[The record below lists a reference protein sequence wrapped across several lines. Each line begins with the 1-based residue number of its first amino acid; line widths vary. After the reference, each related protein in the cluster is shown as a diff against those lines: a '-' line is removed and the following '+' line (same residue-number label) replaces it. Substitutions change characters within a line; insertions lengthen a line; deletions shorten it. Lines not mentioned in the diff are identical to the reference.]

1 MKIIIYRLGLGLL
14 LCYSPILAEAQW
26 DKVPSSLATQID
38 AIFEDYEEEP
48 GCALGVFHK
57 GKIIYQ
63 KGYGYANLD
72 YGIEVSPSTIFE
84 TASISKQFT
93 AACVLHLEDQG
104 LIGLDDSIHKYFPEL
119 PHYKEG
125 PITIR
130 QLLHHTSGLRDYLIL
145 LQVMGKSW
153 DMTYTNDEGFDLLAR
168 QKTLCFAPG
177 TKYGYSNSGY
187 LLLAEIVE
195 RTSGKSLAAYAQK
208 HLFEPLGMNKTFI
221 YQDAKQIVKDRAIGY
236 APGASGFEREH
247 YFNFISEGDGGVQTN
262 IVDFF
267 KWSENLKNNR
277 LPIKNFTN
285 RMLQRGRL
293 NNGDTIPY
301 ALGLEH
307 AVHMGSSLYAHN
319 GMWGGNRSMFLQFP
333 EEDLSI
339 LTLSNNGAQNVWQK
353 AYQVASVMLEEAT
366 SPTSTSPAA
375 TYLPPKTIVL
385 SPKKL
390 SSFCKDY
397 FDFESG
403 LSRRI
408 YLKNDTLQ
416 YYRGPGNESPL
427 LPIAENQFVMGGTA
441 VDLRI
446 TFESNPSE
454 GEIMLVRV
462 NLGTTYKHVAYEK
475 PDYTPQEWT
484 SFTGSF
490 YSPELNTQYEI
501 SHREGQLELSTD
513 GEVFARWSPAMKN
526 TFRDDH
532 FGYITFDPS
541 RNGFILTEESVGKLQ
556 FTRGKI

>member
-1 MKIIIYRLGLGLL
+1 MKTIFYRLFLGLL
-14 LCYSPILAEAQW
+14 LSYSPNLLLGQWEPISNDLAQQ
-26 DKVPSSLATQID
+26 LD
-38 AIFEDYEEEP
+38 AIFEDYQDSP
-48 GCALGVFHK
+48 GCALGVFHN
-57 GKIIYQ
+57 GKIVYQ
-63 KGYGYANLD
+63 EGYGYANLD
-72 YGIEVSPSTIFE
+72 YEVAVTSNTIFE

-93 AACVLHLEDQG
+93 AACILHLEDQG
-104 LIGLDDSIHKYFPEL
+104 EIDLDDSIHKYFPEL
-119 PHYKEG
+119 PRYKG
-125 PITIR
+125 QKITIR
-130 QLLHHTSGLRDYLIL
+130 HLLHHTSGLRDYLIL
-145 LQVMGKSW
+145 LQVMGNNW
-153 DMTYTNDEGFDLLAR
+153 DMEYNNDQGFELLAR
-168 QKTLCFAPG
+168 QQTLCFPPG

-195 RTSGKSLAAYAQK
+195 RKSGKSLSQYAK
-208 HLFEPLGMNKTFI
+208 EHLFEPLGMGNTFI
-221 YQDAKQIVKDRAIGY
+221 HQNAKQVVKNRAVGY
-236 APGASGFEREH
+236 VSTGNGFEREH
-247 YFNFISEGDGGVQTN
+247 YFDFISEGDGGVQTN

-267 KWSENLKNNR
+267 KWSENLRKNR
-277 LPIKNFTN
+277 LPIKNFRA
-285 RMLQRGRL
+285 RMLQRGML
-293 NNGDTIPY
+293 NNGDSIPY

-307 AVHMGSSLYAHN
+307 AVHMGSNLYAHN

-339 LTLSNNGAQNVWQK
+339 ITLSNNGEQNVWQK
-353 AYQVASVMLEEAT
+353 AYQVASVLLEDARK
-366 SPTSTSPAA
+366 SRASASVPAFA
-375 TYLPPKTIVL
+375 PPQTIVL
-385 SPKKL
+385 SPQKL
-390 SSFCKDY
+390 AKYCKDY
-397 FDFESG
+397 FDFDSG

-427 LPIAENQFVMGGTA
+427 WPISENEFMMGNVGT
-441 VDLRI
+441 DLRI
-446 TFESNPSE
+446 IFETNPTE
-454 GEIMLVRV
+454 GEVMLVKV

-475 PDYTPQEWT
+475 PNYSQQDWA

-532 FGYITFDPS
+532 FGYITFDSS